1 MYIHMTMYIY
11 TIILQLYVKTYMISC
26 MSASAL
32 VQALAGGCSDHV
44 RQCMSQHRQHIPFG
58 NVFWQADLL
67 EVQIEAIRSE
77 MDIEVNRLIAII
89 HKKNVDLTDLE
100 TKLVNRLRWG
110 IVVLQS
116 KNENLIRR
124 QVLQWWRY
132 AWMAHGHQPA
142 WVSSNQCRLI
152 TAACCY
158 RSNAK
163 EALHPCNIGCCTMY
177 TTIDGQCIFGPSVYT
192 VYSLWCTTR

>member
-1 MYIHMTMYIY
+1 M
-11 TIILQLYVKTYMISC
+11 
-26 MSASAL
+26 
-32 VQALAGGCSDHV
+32 
-44 RQCMSQHRQHIPFG
+44 
-58 NVFWQADLL
+58 
-67 EVQIEAIRSE
+67 QIEAIRSE

-132 AWMAHGHQPA
+132 AQTAHGHLPA
-142 WVSSNQCRLI
+142 WVSSHQCRLI

-158 RSNAK
+158 RS
-163 EALHPCNIGCCTMY
+163 
-177 TTIDGQCIFGPSVYT
+177 QC
-192 VYSLWCTTR
+192 

>member
-1 MYIHMTMYIY
+1 M
-11 TIILQLYVKTYMISC
+11 
-26 MSASAL
+26 
-32 VQALAGGCSDHV
+32 
-44 RQCMSQHRQHIPFG
+44 
-58 NVFWQADLL
+58 
-67 EVQIEAIRSE
+67 QIEAIRSE

-132 AWMAHGHQPA
+132 AQMAHGHLPA
-142 WVSSNQCRLI
+142 WVSSDSSLKLAV
-152 TAACCY
+152 TDP
-158 RSNAK
+158 NAK
-163 EALHPCNIGCCTMY
+163 EALELCTLVCSTAC
-177 TTIDGQCIFGPSVYT
+177 TTIDSQCIFAAHV
-192 VYSLWCTTR
+192 

>member
-1 MYIHMTMYIY
+1 MYIY

-89 HKKNVDLTDLE
+89 HKKNVDLTDLGDQTGQQAALGHCGAAE
-100 TKLVNRLRWG
+100 QERESHQTSGLAVVEVCMDGTWTSASLG
-110 IVVLQS
+110 IL
-116 KNENLIRR
+116 
-124 QVLQWWRY
+124 
-132 AWMAHGHQPA
+132 
-142 WVSSNQCRLI
+142 
-152 TAACCY
+152 
-158 RSNAK
+158 
-163 EALHPCNIGCCTMY
+163 
-177 TTIDGQCIFGPSVYT
+177 
-192 VYSLWCTTR
+192 

>member
-1 MYIHMTMYIY
+1 
-11 TIILQLYVKTYMISC
+11 
-26 MSASAL
+26 
-32 VQALAGGCSDHV
+32 
-44 RQCMSQHRQHIPFG
+44 
-58 NVFWQADLL
+58 
-67 EVQIEAIRSE
+67 VQIEAIRSE

-132 AWMAHGHQPA
+132 AQIPHGHLPA
-142 WVSSNQCRLI
+142 WLSSHHCTLI
-152 TAACCY
+152 NAAAVTDP
-158 RSNAK
+158 NAK
-163 EALHPCNIGCCTMY
+163 EALHLCDVACCTAH
-177 TTIDGQCIFGPSVYT
+177 TTIDSQCIFAAP
-192 VYSLWCTTR
+192 VYSLYSVTR

>member
-1 MYIHMTMYIY
+1 
-11 TIILQLYVKTYMISC
+11 
-26 MSASAL
+26 
-32 VQALAGGCSDHV
+32 
-44 RQCMSQHRQHIPFG
+44 MSQHRQHIHFQNAFG
-58 NVFWQADLL
+58 QAGLL

-132 AWMAHGHQPA
+132 AQMAQGHL
-142 WVSSNQCRLI
+142 S
-152 TAACCY
+152 T
-158 RSNAK
+158 
-163 EALHPCNIGCCTMY
+163 
-177 TTIDGQCIFGPSVYT
+177 
-192 VYSLWCTTR
+192 

>member
-1 MYIHMTMYIY
+1 M
-11 TIILQLYVKTYMISC
+11 
-26 MSASAL
+26 
-32 VQALAGGCSDHV
+32 
-44 RQCMSQHRQHIPFG
+44 
-58 NVFWQADLL
+58 
-67 EVQIEAIRSE
+67 QIEAIRSE

-132 AWMAHGHQPA
+132 VESTLEANLQSVLREIAHRFDCLCAGAILLSPFTILLRPCIQQ
-142 WVSSNQCRLI
+142 QCSLTHI
-152 TAACCY
+152 YTAKIA
-158 RSNAK
+158 A
-163 EALHPCNIGCCTMY
+163 
-177 TTIDGQCIFGPSVYT
+177 
-192 VYSLWCTTR
+192 

>member
-1 MYIHMTMYIY
+1 
-11 TIILQLYVKTYMISC
+11 
-26 MSASAL
+26 
-32 VQALAGGCSDHV
+32 
-44 RQCMSQHRQHIPFG
+44 
-58 NVFWQADLL
+58 
-67 EVQIEAIRSE
+67 

-132 AWMAHGHQPA
+132 EPSHLMQLVCVMVCAAIRLLTPRSWHVEGQLSGVPSWTDGSKSSHAAHWLLLLLG
-142 WVSSNQCRLI
+142 C
-152 TAACCY
+152 
-158 RSNAK
+158 
-163 EALHPCNIGCCTMY
+163 ALQLLDIEHSWQNSLHF
-177 TTIDGQCIFGPSVYT
+177 DGFSC
-192 VYSLWCTTR
+192 

>member
-1 MYIHMTMYIY
+1 M
-11 TIILQLYVKTYMISC
+11 
-26 MSASAL
+26 
-32 VQALAGGCSDHV
+32 
-44 RQCMSQHRQHIPFG
+44 
-58 NVFWQADLL
+58 
-67 EVQIEAIRSE
+67 QIEAIRSE

-132 AWMAHGHQPA
+132 AHMTHDHLPA
-142 WVSSNQCRLI
+142 WVSPTQCRLI
-152 TAACCY
+152 TAACFY
-158 RSNAK
+158 RS
-163 EALHPCNIGCCTMY
+163 
-177 TTIDGQCIFGPSVYT
+177 QC
-192 VYSLWCTTR
+192 

>member
-1 MYIHMTMYIY
+1 
-11 TIILQLYVKTYMISC
+11 MITSPLTPLVNTVSVSDDARRS
-26 MSASAL
+26 MSSSTFFGSVL
-32 VQALAGGCSDHV
+32 RQAGL
-44 RQCMSQHRQHIPFG
+44 P
-58 NVFWQADLL
+58 

-132 AWMAHGHQPA
+132 AQIPHGYLPA
-142 WVSSNQCRLI
+142 WVSSDQGTLI
-152 TAACCY
+152 TALAVTDSSAKGGLHLC
-158 RSNAK
+158 NA
-163 EALHPCNIGCCTMY
+163 
-177 TTIDGQCIFGPSVYT
+177 D
-192 VYSLWCTTR
+192 

>member
-1 MYIHMTMYIY
+1 
-11 TIILQLYVKTYMISC
+11 
-26 MSASAL
+26 
-32 VQALAGGCSDHV
+32 
-44 RQCMSQHRQHIPFG
+44 
-58 NVFWQADLL
+58 
-67 EVQIEAIRSE
+67 

-132 AWMAHGHQPA
+132 TANYSMQLAVVVSQAAYRHFMSCACSVQGHLSGLPS
-142 WVSSNQCRLI
+142 WTGGSPS
-152 TAACCY
+152 ACHWLHLLLGF
-158 RSNAK
+158 
-163 EALHPCNIGCCTMY
+163 ALQNKSFDKRCCMQMTDVLLRRAMH
-177 TTIDGQCIFGPSVYT
+177 I
-192 VYSLWCTTR
+192 